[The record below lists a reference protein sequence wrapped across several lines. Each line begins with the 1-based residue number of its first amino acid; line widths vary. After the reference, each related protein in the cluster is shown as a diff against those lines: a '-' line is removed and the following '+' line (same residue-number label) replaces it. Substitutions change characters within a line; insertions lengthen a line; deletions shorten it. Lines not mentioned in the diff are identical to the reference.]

1 MMFTKFD
8 DIQVGD
14 KAEFERKISS
24 EDIDLFAKITGDF
37 NPLHTDEEF
46 AKVTRFGGRI
56 AHGMLTS
63 SFISRA
69 IGMSLPGTGALYLSQ
84 YLEFFAPVRIGDK
97 IKVMVTVQRKHE
109 GINVLSLNTEIFNQ
123 EGAAVVNGNAK
134 VMVMVDPKAAK
145 DKVKEDKKGAA
156 FTDRPYILKEG
167 GSNMDLKGKVVL
179 VTGSGRGIGAEITR
193 VLSSA
198 GASVIINYVKDSESA
213 NKIAD
218 DINKD
223 NPGRAIV
230 VKADVSDSIQ
240 VRKMF
245 SDIRG
250 RFGEIDV
257 LVNNASPSLDNKGL
271 LSSDWSDFEK
281 HINTLVK
288 GAYNCSLEAVESMKK
303 KGRGKIVNILS
314 SIIYKPQRSMASY
327 ITAKFGLLGMTKSM
341 ALELAPFNIT
351 VNSISP
357 GMTDTALMAHLPD
370 NVKKVAGAKLP
381 LKRIAT
387 PTDIARVVEFLISD
401 YADYLTGVDIPVCG
415 GENII

>member
-1 MMFTKFD
+1 
-8 DIQVGD
+8 
-14 KAEFERKISS
+14 
-24 EDIDLFAKITGDF
+24 
-37 NPLHTDEEF
+37 
-46 AKVTRFGGRI
+46 
-56 AHGMLTS
+56 
-63 SFISRA
+63 
-69 IGMSLPGTGALYLSQ
+69 
-84 YLEFFAPVRIGDK
+84 
-97 IKVMVTVQRKHE
+97 
-109 GINVLSLNTEIFNQ
+109 
-123 EGAAVVNGNAK
+123 
-134 VMVMVDPKAAK
+134 
-145 DKVKEDKKGAA
+145 
-156 FTDRPYILKEG
+156 
-167 GSNMDLKGKVVL
+167 MDLKGKVVL

-370 NVKKVAGAKLP
+370 NGGGCGCHRNP
-381 LKRIAT
+381 LR
-387 PTDIARVVEFLISD
+387 
-401 YADYLTGVDIPVCG
+401 G
-415 GENII
+415 